1 MVLALGF
8 FDWEIVDAGNASA
21 HQPLLIK
28 FPILI
33 AIATEPI
40 AAIIVPFIGE
50 ANRDSVLAECP
61 NLLDQ
66 AVIEL
71 AIPLTRQKCFD
82 FRTTLDELRAIA
94 PATVDRV
101 GERYSGGVARVPC
114 VFGHSR
120 LLRGGLGGERGAA
133 VDDSS
138 PKISFGRSRRG

>member
-1 MVLALGF
+1 IELPV
-8 FDWEIVDAGNASA
+8 
-21 HQPLLIK
+21 
-28 FPILI
+28 LI
-33 AIATEPI
+33 AIAAEPI

-66 AVIEL
+66 AVIEF

-101 GERYSGGVARVPC
+101 GERYSGGVARVPR

-120 LLRGGLGGERGAA
+120 LLRGGLGCEGGQRWTIHLPNL
-133 VDDSS
+133 V
-138 PKISFGRSRRG
+138 R